1 MSGMSPP
8 SAGQPPH
15 PERIR
20 RANACSGASRRVRRT
35 SHPLTFPTPATSAQE
50 AYEAPGDIDA
60 RGLLSTDPP
69 TEGDRITED
78 EQARLEREIAE
89 RLQRLEALKKPMT
102 PAETRELAR
111 TDPDEFNRRVDG
123 GFVPASVLGAKEA

>member
-1 MSGMSPP
+1 
-8 SAGQPPH
+8 
-15 PERIR
+15 
-20 RANACSGASRRVRRT
+20 
-35 SHPLTFPTPATSAQE
+35 
-50 AYEAPGDIDA
+50 
-60 RGLLSTDPP
+60 LSTEPP
-69 TEGDRITED
+69 TEGDHITED